1 MADIPDS
8 WLALETDLGCF
19 RGFWHVFDAH
29 CRLSFICSITLEV
42 GDVYMGVF
50 HRAFPLLERD

>member
-1 MADIPDS
+1 M
-8 WLALETDLGCF
+8 GCF

-29 CRLSFICSITLEV
+29 CRFSFICSITLEV
-42 GDVYMGVF
+42 GDVFMGVF